1 MSVAALSTV
10 QARMATIEQRFA
22 RRNDLPATGGS
33 QLVAPAPR
41 FGVPT
46 QVLGAGL
53 VPEVDT
59 ARLRAPDASD
69 PYPELATFGV
79 ANHHLTGSGTSI
91 GGVSTG
97 GTTIGGVAPGT
108 PFGGLFEQAG
118 ARHGVPPRLL
128 AAVGWVESRYQ
139 VDAVSP
145 DGAIGVMQ
153 IMPMTATELGVDPR
167 DPVAAIDGAAR
178 LLAAHHARFGSW
190 DLALAAYHS
199 GAGAVSRA
207 GNAAPPRAAEYV
219 RRVHERLEVA

>member
-22 RRNDLPATGGS
+22 RRNELPATGAT
-33 QLVAPAPR
+33 QLATPAPR
-41 FGVPT
+41 FGAPS

-59 ARLRAPDASD
+59 ARLRAPDTSGS
-69 PYPELATFGV
+69 YPELASFDATRLYATSSGFTTGGV
-79 ANHHLTGSGTSI
+79 ATS
-91 GGVSTG
+91 
-97 GTTIGGVAPGT
+97 GTTIGAVAPGT
-108 PFGGLFEQAG
+108 PFGDLFEQAG